1 MYQRIEADGYN
12 NYQSPP
18 GGLDLYQPY
27 DQPEPYYDAFK
38 MASLK
43 VEYNF
48 GPATLT
54 SATSYWKRD
63 VVQSTDSTEALQNIN
78 NLTHLV
84 NGAYVPNFIQN
95 LYSEE
100 DPTTQFAEEL
110 RLTSNDSGKLEMGR
124 RAVLRQARLGIH
136 HAQSG
141 AWIRDRID
149 LRLRK
154 LSRGR
159 LLPCQRC
166 GPRQQ
171 RLEIPRSFV
180 AALTPARRP
189 PTPTEWYSTTI
200 IRTC

>member
-18 GGLDLYQPY
+18 GGLALYQPY

-84 NGAYVPNFIQN
+84 NGVYVPNFIQN
-95 LYSEE
+95 LYSE
-100 DPTTQFAEEL
+100 
-110 RLTSNDSGKLEMGR
+110 G
-124 RAVLRQARLGIH
+124 ARLGIH

-141 AWIRDRID
+141 TRICRRTD
-149 LRLRK
+149 LRLRNV
-154 LSRGR
+154 SRGR

-166 GPRQQ
+166 GSGQ
-171 RLEIPRSFV
+171 
-180 AALTPARRP
+180 
-189 PTPTEWYSTTI
+189 
-200 IRTC
+200 